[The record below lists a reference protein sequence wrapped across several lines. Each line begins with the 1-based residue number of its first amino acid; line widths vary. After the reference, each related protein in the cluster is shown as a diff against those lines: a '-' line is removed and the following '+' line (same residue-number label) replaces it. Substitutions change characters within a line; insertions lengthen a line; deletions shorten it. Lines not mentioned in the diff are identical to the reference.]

1 MPLNRMMPDK
11 ALRVAQNLTTT
22 VGANSDAPKATLF
35 TVPTG
40 RKFTVYGIGTDQN
53 SASVDLLAA
62 HIVGTQA
69 VQLIDLVSQRI
80 PTDERVIAQFETF
93 AVGESLVVGVR
104 NRTGAGVTPQLY
116 VYYTDEAA

>member
-1 MPLNRMMPDK
+1 MPINRMMPDK

-53 SASVDLLAA
+53 SASIDLLAA

-69 VQLIDLVSQRI
+69 VQLIDLVTQRL
-80 PTDERVIAQFETF
+80 PTDERVIPQFEQF
-93 AVGESLVVGVR
+93 AVGESLII
-104 NRTGAGVTPQLY
+104 
-116 VYYTDEAA
+116 

>member
-11 ALRVAQNLTTT
+11 ALRVAQNLVVT

-40 RKFTVYGIGTDQN
+40 RKFTVYGVGTDQN
-53 SASVDLLAA
+53 SASIDLLAF
-62 HIVGTQA
+62 HIQGTAA
-69 VQLIDLVSQRI
+69 VALVDLVSQRL
-80 PTDERVIAQFETF
+80 PTDERVVAQFETF
-93 AVGESLVVGVR
+93 AVGESLVLGIR